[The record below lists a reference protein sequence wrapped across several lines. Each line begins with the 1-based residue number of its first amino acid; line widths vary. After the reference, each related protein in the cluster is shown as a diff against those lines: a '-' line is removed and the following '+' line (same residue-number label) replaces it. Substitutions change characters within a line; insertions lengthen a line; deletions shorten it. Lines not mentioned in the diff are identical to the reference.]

1 MNKNHESIFWDQV
14 HEHITSSTTLPNNRC
29 KYKICHIKENNDS
42 SKYLDVKSSNIFVK
56 ESRFS
61 YIRPVDG
68 DTRLIVYNCS
78 NITGL
83 EQRVHRGS
91 KVVGEVPD
99 SCMVVFTNHAIHAG
113 VKTYEKQGGV
123 YSSHLRMFA
132 YIVEKDYIQTEGSIT
147 TMLAD
152 DKCHLSCATCEPLV
166 NENIHHEG
174 HVIRYLKSKCDI
186 ENLFM
191 CTVLLGNLEKVGW
204 VVLKYDFAITVNSR
218 EQNDFYYLNNKI
230 FKKTE
235 YRWNSIHKK
244 NRKMFTILMR
254 IRMNK
259 DFFKRRTFKII

>member
-1 MNKNHESIFWDQV
+1 
-14 HEHITSSTTLPNNRC
+14 
-29 KYKICHIKENNDS
+29 
-42 SKYLDVKSSNIFVK
+42 
-56 ESRFS
+56 
-61 YIRPVDG
+61 
-68 DTRLIVYNCS
+68 
-78 NITGL
+78 
-83 EQRVHRGS
+83 
-91 KVVGEVPD
+91 
-99 SCMVVFTNHAIHAG
+99 
-113 VKTYEKQGGV
+113 
-123 YSSHLRMFA
+123 
-132 YIVEKDYIQTEGSIT
+132 
-147 TMLAD
+147 MLAD